1 MRQNINKVKS
11 VQDEIDNMKKRRD
24 ERKIKEN
31 RKTAIANN
39 NHEFIGKAMDKDYE
53 KMIRNKKADIYSYE
67 PEPHYDIDNSKIFV
81 VVRKRPLSRKEI
93 SNGEI
98 DCISC
103 LNPKVTVHE
112 CKIKID
118 GITKYLEDHEF
129 YFDNTFN
136 ENETTEEIYDYT
148 IGPMINLVLK
158 KGIVTCF
165 AYGQTGSGKTYTMKG
180 IENLAIESLFQEI
193 KKTNKKFEF
202 YISFFEIYGG
212 RLYDLLNNKNKLQVF
227 DDSKGVTQIF
237 GLQEYLAETPED
249 MRLIIDKANS
259 VRTTHNTV
267 TNETSSRSH
276 AICNIIIK
284 EKGSKDFG
292 KLSLVD
298 LAGSERAQETQ
309 SNNRTRRA
317 EGAEINKSLLA
328 LKECI
333 RALQARKTS
342 GNNDIHVPFRA
353 SKLTHVLRDSFVSK
367 SDKSRIIMISCI
379 NPSYISSNH
388 TINTLRYSDRLKEQT
403 VYMQKQII
411 NNKPKSISNINSN
424 YNSNN
429 AQQHQTKNTNI
440 NANKQKKEID
450 REKELEEINMNV
462 FSAKDD
468 ILNDINFEERI
479 NLEDDLLEFKKI
491 ENPKNY
497 EISKKTKKNDIYEK
511 NVEEVED
518 ERLVTPEKNMDNT
531 NSEKLIDEEMED
543 LIYLKKTVSKDGKF
557 ISDDFIKYHKLT
569 DMIIQDEDDIITT
582 HMEVIKQDAKLLT
595 EEGKLIS
602 LIKGIG
608 AEEEKIEIDEY
619 INRLERVLDQKINIY
634 SGLQNKIDIYKDH
647 LKQED
652 QMRKDHPQFFVD
664 PADL

>member
-1 MRQNINKVKS
+1 
-11 VQDEIDNMKKRRD
+11 
-24 ERKIKEN
+24 
-31 RKTAIANN
+31 
-39 NHEFIGKAMDKDYE
+39 
-53 KMIRNKKADIYSYE
+53 
-67 PEPHYDIDNSKIFV
+67 
-81 VVRKRPLSRKEI
+81 
-93 SNGEI
+93 
-98 DCISC
+98 
-103 LNPKVTVHE
+103 
-112 CKIKID
+112 
-118 GITKYLEDHEF
+118 
-129 YFDNTFN
+129 
-136 ENETTEEIYDYT
+136 
-148 IGPMINLVLK
+148 
-158 KGIVTCF
+158 
-165 AYGQTGSGKTYTMKG
+165 
-180 IENLAIESLFQEI
+180 
-193 KKTNKKFEF
+193 
-202 YISFFEIYGG
+202 
-212 RLYDLLNNKNKLQVF
+212 
-227 DDSKGVTQIF
+227 
-237 GLQEYLAETPED
+237 
-249 MRLIIDKANS
+249 
-259 VRTTHNTV
+259 
-267 TNETSSRSH
+267 
-276 AICNIIIK
+276 
-284 EKGSKDFG
+284 
-292 KLSLVD
+292 
-298 LAGSERAQETQ
+298 
-309 SNNRTRRA
+309 
-317 EGAEINKSLLA
+317 
-328 LKECI
+328 
-333 RALQARKTS
+333 
-342 GNNDIHVPFRA
+342 
-353 SKLTHVLRDSFVSK
+353 
-367 SDKSRIIMISCI
+367 MISCI

-411 NNKPKSISNINSN
+411 NNKPKAISNINSN

-462 FSAKDD
+462 FRAKDD

-497 EISKKTKKNDIYEK
+497 EISKKTKKNDIYER